1 VTILKKIGVAFAIIA
16 LVGTLISLGYI
27 ASIENNK
34 TIAAKEASQ
43 ATSLSDS
50 LSYTEQQVAL
60 KSRLS
65 AVRIISMSPDGSGI
79 SSMSGTYFSLFGRHY
94 VLTVMHGI
102 TGECKYTKVL
112 VGPYYYDCLG
122 YIHGDRFSDYMIMEV
137 EEIDEKRPLNFFTDI
152 PWSPSPASD
161 LSLLE
166 PVYYTG
172 FPNTMGPFTIRGEVI
187 GYDALGTNHIYILSY
202 AWMGASGSGVF
213 DTKGKLIGY
222 VLAIDVGQT
231 EFGVQILENVVMIG
245 TVSQIDWRPLFT
257 EFYK

>member
-1 VTILKKIGVAFAIIA
+1 VRILKKISTALAIIA
-16 LVGTLISLGYI
+16 IVGALISLGYV
-27 ASIENNK
+27 ATIENNK
-34 TIAAKEASQ
+34 TNTAKEISQ

-50 LSYTEQQVAL
+50 LTYAEQQVAL

-65 AVRIISMSPDGSGI
+65 AVRIVSMSPAGTGI
-79 SSMSGTYFSLFGRHY
+79 SSMSGTYFSLFDRHY

-102 TGECKYTKVL
+102 TGACEYTKVL

-122 YIHGDRFSDYMIMEV
+122 YVSGDSFNDYMIMEV
-137 EEIDEKRPLNFFTDI
+137 EEIEEKKPLDFFTDI
-152 PWSPSPASD
+152 PWLPTADNSPA
-161 LSLLE
+161 LLE

-172 FPNTMGPFTIRGEVI
+172 FPNTMGPFTIRGEVM

-213 DTKGKLIGY
+213 NARGNLIGY

-245 TVSQIDWRPLFT
+245 PTSQVDWRPLFT